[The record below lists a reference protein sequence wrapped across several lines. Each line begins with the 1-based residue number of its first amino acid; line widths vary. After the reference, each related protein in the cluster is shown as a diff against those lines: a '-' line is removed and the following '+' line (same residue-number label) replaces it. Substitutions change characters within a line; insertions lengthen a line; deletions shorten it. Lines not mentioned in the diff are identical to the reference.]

1 MATNIIKITRGDS
14 FSFEFDYPLLK
25 ANEVIYFALLY
36 PNQAFEDAIIIKGY
50 TLEDQNVADGS
61 FAIKLSPRETRSLAP
76 GVYYYTIKYQRGGS
90 IDTVGDF
97 DDPDEVKT
105 LIERTKFIV
114 CE

>member
-14 FSFEFDYPLLK
+14 FTFSFDYYLLK

-36 PNQAFEDAIIIKGY
+36 PNQDFEDAIIIKGY

-61 FAIKLSPRETRSLAP
+61 FEIKLSPRETRSLAP